1 MLKGIIEIKKKNT
14 VEGINNKLNVTEQIC
29 DPEDKTVRKRE
40 RKKKT
45 IRASRIKS
53 NCKICK

>member
-40 RKKKT
+40 RKKKQ
-45 IRASRIKS
+45 SELQE
-53 NCKICK
+53 